1 MFKSWRSDKKK
12 IKVVFQLQFQAT
24 QVPRLKKS
32 AVTISLVPE
41 DVGKPTL
48 RLEKVAVQDGN
59 CLWENPVNETV
70 KLIREPKTG
79 KLSEKIYHFIVSNGS
94 SKAGFLGEASIDFAD
109 FAAETEPI
117 TVSLPLKFAN
127 SGAIL
132 HVTIHKIEGAADQRY
147 LGDSEGLAISRDG
160 SLQSQ
165 DNTYSVHEN
174 DQNFAEDGQLNM
186 TTYQNV
192 EQNGSIKASNGSTAT
207 LASCWDIGSEQ
218 PKKTSISQ
226 DPADFFSP
234 LRQNSMPQRG
244 ADTVMTKNM
253 HRRTNTDWSVSSI
266 SDGSL
271 VESGNSPE
279 DIQREWQ
286 EGAENSVEKHRSENA
301 MLLRQVEVSELELQS
316 LRKQIL
322 KENKR
327 TQDLSKQIISLKEER
342 DAVKTEFEQLKSK
355 KNTDEEETESRLE
368 AENEESKILL
378 EEIRQELNHQKDL
391 NTNLRL
397 QLQKTQDSNY
407 NLILAVRDLN
417 EMLEQKNREISCLSS
432 KIEASMSIEEVRSS
446 SKCQT
451 NEAEDQNAMKEF
463 KKEQHDANE
472 VHMMKQTITDL
483 NAELEFYRK
492 HKEELE
498 MHIEELSQE
507 NDNISYQLK
516 QNQQKDSMKTQNEYS
531 ESLATINELESQV
544 QRLEDKIKQ
553 QSEEYSE
560 SLIAINELESR
571 VKELEKE
578 LENRTQS
585 FEDDLNAMIR
595 AKTEQEQRAIRAEE
609 ALRKMRWKNAV
620 TAERLQ
626 EEFKRLSVEMAT
638 KFDENEQMTMKAV
651 AEANEL
657 HIQKRN
663 LEEMLQKANEEL
675 RLLKDRTGIERQ
687 DLSDQ
692 LDLKAKEIEQMSMEL
707 NDKTMRLEYAQKQ
720 DKEKQEA
727 FSKEIQMLRTEIE
740 KLREQKNQFS
750 DQAKENGKQSDE
762 TKKLKT
768 SNDKTEMLIQTW
780 NKERDELEKKISS
793 AKKEAEKAQKQLIS
807 TRSLKDKKEMM
818 ITNLQSEM
826 ENIRV
831 EYNDLKHSL
840 IREEMEKEKLRKQVS
855 QLKNDLLKK
864 EEEISSI
871 GKEFKNSGGQADVN
885 PTSIHCTSTPHNSE
899 DITSLQKKL
908 RLLKEKIN
916 PKEAALRTSA
926 NSALEKDR
934 NLSNMIEEL
943 ERCVE
948 QLKICHCFSAYQCQ
962 KEMVSAGIFSA
973 NVTKYEEIGKSG
985 DNMLHSK
992 MSTAEGISFSTGAA
1006 PVESNGAN
1014 HVELLSEVEC
1024 LKERNKSMEC
1034 ELKDM
1039 EERYSQISLKFAEVE
1054 GERQQ
1059 LVMTVRN
1066 LKNGKKN

>member
-1 MFKSWRSDKKK
+1 MFKSWRSDKNK
-12 IKVVFQLQFQAT
+12 IKVVYQLQFQAT

-41 DVGKPTL
+41 DVRKPTL
-48 RLEKVAVQDGN
+48 RLEKIAVQDGN
-59 CLWENPVNETV
+59 CLWENPVYETV

-79 KLSEKIYHFIVSNGS
+79 KLSEKIYHFVVSNGS

-147 LGDSEGLAISRDG
+147 LGENEGLTTSQDG

-165 DNTYSVHEN
+165 DNYSVHEN
-174 DQNFAEDGQLNM
+174 YQNFTEDGHLNM
-186 TTYQNV
+186 TTYQNA

-218 PKKTSISQ
+218 LKKTSISQ
-226 DPADFFSP
+226 DPASFFSP
-234 LRQNSMPQRG
+234 RRQNSMPQRG
-244 ADTVMTKNM
+244 ADAVMTKKHM
-253 HRRTNTDWSVSSI
+253 HWRTNTDWTVSST

-279 DIQREWQ
+279 DIPREWQ
-286 EGAENSVEKHRSENA
+286 EGSENSFEKLRSENA

-322 KENKR
+322 KEGKR
-327 TQDLSKQIISLKEER
+327 TQDLSRQVISLKEER
-342 DAVKTEFEQLKSK
+342 DAVKPEFERFKSK
-355 KNTDEEETESRLE
+355 KNKDETEI
-368 AENEESKILL
+368 ESKLEVENTSNVLL
-378 EEIRQELNHQKDL
+378 EEIRQELNHEKDM

-397 QLQKTQDSNY
+397 QLQKTQDSNS
-407 NLILAVRDLN
+407 NLILA
-417 EMLEQKNREISCLSS
+417 
-432 KIEASMSIEEVRSS
+432 SS

-451 NEAEDQNAMKEF
+451 NEAEDQNALKEF

-483 NAELEFYRK
+483 NAELDFYSK

-507 NDNISYQLK
+507 NDNISSQLK
-516 QNQQKDSMKTQNEYS
+516 QNQQQESIKMQNEYS
-531 ESLATINELESQV
+531 ESLATRNELESQV

-560 SLIAINELESR
+560 SLIAINELESQ
-571 VKELEKE
+571 VKELKKE
-578 LENRTQS
+578 MENQTQG
-585 FEDDLNAMIR
+585 FEDDLNAMIC

-609 ALRKMRWKNAV
+609 ALRKTRWKNAV
-620 TAERLQ
+620 TAGRLQ

-638 KFDENEQMTMKAV
+638 KFDENEKMAIKAV

-675 RLLKDRTGIERQ
+675 GLLKDQTEIERHN
-687 DLSDQ
+687 LSHH
-692 LDLKAKEIEQMSMEL
+692 LDLKAKQIEQMSMEL
-707 NDKTMRLEYAQKQ
+707 KDMTTRLEYAQKQ
-720 DKEKQEA
+720 EKEKQEA
-727 FSKEIQMLRTEIE
+727 FSKEIQMFRTEIE
-740 KLREQKNQFS
+740 KLREQRSQFT

-762 TKKLKT
+762 TKKVKT
-768 SNDKTEMLIQTW
+768 SNDKTEMLIQRW
-780 NKERDELEKKISS
+780 NEERDELEKKFAS

-807 TRSLKDKKEMM
+807 TRSLKDKKEMV
-818 ITNLQSEM
+818 IANLQSEM
-826 ENIRV
+826 ENIRM
-831 EYNDLKHSL
+831 ERNDLKHSL
-840 IREEMEKEKLRKQVS
+840 IREEMEKEKLRKQE
-855 QLKNDLLKK
+855 QTNLKD
-864 EEEISSI
+864 
-871 GKEFKNSGGQADVN
+871 
-885 PTSIHCTSTPHNSE
+885 
-899 DITSLQKKL
+899 
-908 RLLKEKIN
+908 
-916 PKEAALRTSA
+916 AALKISA
-926 NSALEKDR
+926 NSAPEKER
-934 NLSNMIEEL
+934 NLSNIIEEL
-943 ERCVE
+943 KSSME
-948 QLKICHCFSAYQCQ
+948 QLKICHCFSADQCQ
-962 KEMVSAGIFSA
+962 KESLSSRIFSA
-973 NVTKYEEIGKSG
+973 NVTKSEERGKSQ

-992 MSTAEGISFSTGAA
+992 MSTAEGMSFSTGAV
-1006 PVESNGAN
+1006 PLESNGAN
-1014 HVELLSEVEC
+1014 IAELLSEVEC
-1024 LKERNKSMEC
+1024 LKERNKSMRR

-1039 EERYSQISLKFAEVE
+1039 EERYSEISLKFAEVE